1 MPTVLTKQ
9 DSGVQMAH
17 PGRAPVVLGSALN
30 NKLIFEKRVPLDRLV
45 TGNGT
50 MSIRGFCHTPQC
62 GRIIR
67 GRADAEKN
75 LRARPHG
82 RAHEARLVAA
92 RFQRSELQ
100 HPPILSSDFSLASRK
115 PDRTFETDRPTRG
128 EQTELIELASAA
140 MCGRRFDP
148 ERTQARRLT
157 ARTCLPQKNT

>member
-17 PGRAPVVLGSALN
+17 PGRAPVVLGSTLN
-30 NKLIFEKRVPLDRLV
+30 NKLIFEKRVP
-45 TGNGT
+45 
-50 MSIRGFCHTPQC
+50 

-92 RFQRSELQ
+92 RFQHSELQ
-100 HPPILSSDFSLASRK
+100 HPPIVSSDFSLASRK
-115 PDRTFETDRPTRG
+115 PDRTFE
-128 EQTELIELASAA
+128 
-140 MCGRRFDP
+140 
-148 ERTQARRLT
+148 
-157 ARTCLPQKNT
+157 